1 MAVLGMVEFNRIA
14 TGIHATDAMVKA
26 AEVELIESRPIT
38 PGKYISLVTGDVA
51 SVSAS
56 VKAGIETAGLDG
68 VIESFVLP
76 NLHPQILPVMQ
87 GYNPVPD
94 KEAVGILETTGVAA
108 IITATDAAL
117 KESPVILVRLHLG
130 LHIGGKGYAVLVGE
144 IADIES
150 SIMAGTRQAG
160 NQLIDKKI
168 IPNPYEEIYQ
178 YLMKK
183 PHW

>member
-1 MAVLGMVEFNRIA
+1 MAVLGMVEFYRIA

-26 AEVELIESRPIT
+26 AKVDLIESRPTT

-56 VKAGIETAGLDG
+56 VQAGIETAGVDG
-68 VIESFVLP
+68 VIESFVLS
-76 NLHPQILPVMQ
+76 NLHPQVLPVLQ
-87 GYNPVPD
+87 GHNPIPVKD
-94 KEAVGILETTGVAA
+94 AVGILETDGVAA
-108 IITATDAAL
+108 IITAADAAL
-117 KESPVILVRLHLG
+117 KESPVILVRLHLA

-168 IPNPYEEIYQ
+168 IPNPYQEIYQ
-178 YLMKK
+178 YLMKE